1 MSPSK
6 ASTDHRSITAHG
18 VQRFVGHAEV
28 DRSYRSQAVPL
39 SSRRTLTVQPASTAT
54 GPSSACDE
62 AVPRCRADTLDVH
75 GRDRGGNPGETFD
88 AWGDEHASPVGP
100 DHLVE
105 ERKDDTLSSKFST
118 SDGAA
123 IGSRLP
129 GSTRPRAPRS
139 ESVGDATRT
148 GSRGARGIGLGVVCC
163 RACHS
168 TDAAPRRA
176 QLSVD
181 KSYSLCPIRL
191 TRPKCCEDIAARRI
205 TRKGP
210 RASRNG
216 YACANSVFADR
227 RSLAP
232 ETAGALA
239 GLGSKPLPR
248 AAPRGGNFFGPEAF
262 KATRCTAARS

>member
-1 MSPSK
+1 MPR
-6 ASTDHRSITAHG
+6 STGRTVPRRSHS
-18 VQRFVGHAEV
+18 HLAE
-28 DRSYRSQAVPL
+28 RSQYN
-39 SSRRTLTVQPASTAT
+39 RRVRRRDPAQRAMK
-54 GPSSACDE
+54 PS
-62 AVPRCRADTLDVH
+62 LDVEQT
-75 GRDRGGNPGETFD
+75 RSTCTVATVSGNPGETFD